1 MFREMRRDRQ
11 KLGAEECE
19 RILKTAKRGVL
30 SLLGDGGY
38 PYGVPMD
45 FVYENGKIYFHSAV
59 EGHKVDALKR
69 CDRVSF
75 CVVNE
80 GEKEPGEWWYRFSSV
95 IVFGRIGIVADEQA
109 RIAALRMLGLK
120 FYPTEEEVDAEII
133 KDAARAL
140 ILEIDIEHMSGKTV
154 REK

>member
-120 FYPTEEEVDAEII
+120 FYPTEEEVDAEIK